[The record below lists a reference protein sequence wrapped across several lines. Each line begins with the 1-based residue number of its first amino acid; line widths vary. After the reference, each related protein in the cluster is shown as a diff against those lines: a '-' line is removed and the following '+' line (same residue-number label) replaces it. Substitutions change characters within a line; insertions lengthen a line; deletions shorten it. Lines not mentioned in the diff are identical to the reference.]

1 MLTYVGTQPHR
12 HLNRPPDDT
21 FLHRQHQ
28 PPMSVRRN
36 NAKAAKFSGPRQPHV
51 PRERLTNAQH
61 VPGPGTYNMKSSFGD
76 QTLSKKTS
84 PKRTKFGK
92 EDRDTI
98 SKLYI
103 TAEQSKKQPSKYTEE
118 IYVGDNKSNSSI
130 GKQVVSSKKTAKSF
144 GFGTSQRDHS
154 AKRYVPK
161 NF

>member
-1 MLTYVGTQPHR
+1 
-12 HLNRPPDDT
+12 
-21 FLHRQHQ
+21 
-28 PPMSVRRN
+28 
-36 NAKAAKFSGPRQPHV
+36 
-51 PRERLTNAQH
+51 
-61 VPGPGTYNMKSSFGD
+61 MKSSFGD